1 MGGHGD
7 EFLSAAAQINDPRV
21 SSSANSSGARSKT
34 SSKRAQNRATLAWHL
49 AEVLG
54 LLRWLRLGLFNR
66 ERLEAVSEVLRVL
79 RDVLEVL
86 GKKRENVSISRQK
99 MTRTKGGKGR
109 VGRRA
114 LVLDEFV
121 AQRHTSAE

>member
-1 MGGHGD
+1 MRK
-7 EFLSAAAQINDPRV
+7 STCVTAAYRPQLRP
-21 SSSANSSGARSKT
+21 
-34 SSKRAQNRATLAWHL
+34 L

-99 MTRTKGGKGR
+99 MTRTKGGKGSDAAR
-109 VGRRA
+109 S
-114 LVLDEFV
+114 FS
-121 AQRHTSAE
+121 TSSSRSDLLLPSEM